1 MNGVATITAHDGGRA
16 DAGPGHRFRQSQ
28 TTRERTA
35 EFGDV
40 FRQHRHAVLSACA
53 ERLWPDA
60 DAAIAAAAGV
70 LVAARLAM
78 ADPARRPRPDL
89 VRGWLLAI
97 AAQACPAPGQL
108 AGIGHVDWEAVR
120 ARVAVGPQD
129 LRDEPAR
136 VASLRKWLERI
147 VATLPEPRHRMY
159 DLSVTRGLDSRN
171 AALELGTTVA
181 EVRRLRRENRQAIL
195 RAFEVTALAAAE
207 ATAAEATAAEA
218 TAAEA
223 TAAEATAAE
232 AAGVGAPGCGELPQ
246 LLADARSDAGDPQ
259 EDGRRHPA
267 VLSAAVRLA
276 LSRHLSEC
284 HPCQDRRDDLMARWA
299 PELLPIL
306 ADAEL
311 REQVMEDLRSMPR
324 LRQPGPV
331 PGAHRRAAPAG
342 PATKLV
348 IGRAAVAAG
357 TGLVA
362 VLLLLAFVWPGLLR
376 GTRAAANVSSADRNK
391 SVTSGV
397 DTPTVAGTVGGVP
410 ADKHGRPARPGA
422 AGLLSTLPPV
432 ATGSPAGSVQPSVY
446 YTTPPSTA
454 PTSSPTQPTSAPSSS
469 PSSSPSRTASPSP
482 SASTSKPSPS
492 PSASTGTPTPTPSA
506 STSTPT
512 PTPSASTSTPT
523 PTESA
528 STPTPTPRASA
539 TDTAQPSPTASASAA
554 SPASASPT
562 ASSSTAAPSASA
574 TA

>member
-60 DAAIAAAAGV
+60 DAAIAAAVGV

-97 AAQACPAPGQL
+97 AAQACPAPGQP
-108 AGIGHVDWEAVR
+108 AGIGYVDWEAVR

-129 LRDEPAR
+129 LRDETAR

-147 VATLPEPRHRMY
+147 VATLPEPRQRMY

-171 AALELGTTVA
+171 AALELGTTEA

-195 RAFEVTALAAAE
+195 RAFEVTGLAAAE
-207 ATAAEATAAEA
+207 AS
-218 TAAEA
+218 
-223 TAAEATAAE
+223 AAE
-232 AAGVGAPGCGELPQ
+232 AAVDAPGVGAPGCVELPQ

-259 EDGRRHPA
+259 EDGRRHTA

-284 HPCQDRRDDLMARWA
+284 RPCQDRRDDLMARWA
-299 PELLPIL
+299 PEMLSIL

-311 REQVMEDLRSMPR
+311 REQVMEDLQSMPR

-342 PATKLV
+342 PATKVV
-348 IGRAAVAAG
+348 IGRAVVAAG

-362 VLLLLAFVWPGLLR
+362 VLLLLAFAWPGLLR
-376 GTRAAANVSSADRNK
+376 GTRAATDVSSADRNN
-391 SVTSGV
+391 SVTSGL
-397 DTPTVAGTVGGVP
+397 DAPTVAGTVDGVP

-432 ATGSPAGSVQPSVY
+432 ATVSPAGSVQPSVY

-454 PTSSPTQPTSAPSSS
+454 PTSSPTQPTSKPSSS

-506 STSTPT
+506 SASTPTPT

-523 PTESA
+523 PTASA
-528 STPTPTPRASA
+528 STPTPTPSASA
-539 TDTAQPSPTASASAA
+539 TDTAQPSPTASASA
-554 SPASASPT
+554 SASPT
-562 ASSSTAAPSASA
+562 ASSTAAPSASA

>member
-16 DAGPGHRFRQSQ
+16 EAGPGRRFRQSQ
-28 TTRERTA
+28 TTRDRTA

-40 FRQHRHAVLSACA
+40 FRQHRQAVLSACA

-97 AAQACPAPGQL
+97 AAQACPAPGQP

-129 LRDEPAR
+129 LRDETAR
-136 VASLRKWLERI
+136 AASLRKWLERI
-147 VATLPEPRHRMY
+147 VATLPEPRQRMY

-171 AALELGTTVA
+171 AALELATTAA

-207 ATAAEATAAEA
+207 ATAAEAAVDAP
-218 TAAEA
+218 
-223 TAAEATAAE
+223 
-232 AAGVGAPGCGELPQ
+232 GVGAPGCGELPQ
-246 LLADARSDAGDPQ
+246 LLADARSDAGDPPQ
-259 EDGRRHPA
+259 DGRRQAA

-276 LSRHLSEC
+276 VSRHLSEC
-284 HPCQDRRDDLMARWA
+284 YPCQDRRDDLMARWA
-299 PELLPIL
+299 PEMLPIL

-311 REQVMEDLRSMPR
+311 REQVMEDLQSMPR

-342 PATKLV
+342 PAAKVV

-362 VLLLLAFVWPGLLR
+362 VLLLLAFAWPGLLR
-376 GTRAAANVSSADRNK
+376 GTRAATDVSSADRTS
-391 SVTSGV
+391 SVTSGL
-397 DTPTVAGTVGGVP
+397 DAPTVAGTVDGVP

-422 AGLLSTLPPV
+422 AGLLSTLPPE

-454 PTSSPTQPTSAPSSS
+454 PTSSPTRPASKPPAS

-482 SASTSKPSPS
+482 TGSTSKPSPS
-492 PSASTGTPTPTPSA
+492 PTASTGTPTPSPSA
-506 STSTPT
+506 SSSTPT

-523 PTESA
+523 PTASA
-528 STPTPTPRASA
+528 STPTATPSASA
-539 TDTAQPSPTASASAA
+539 TDTTQPSPTT
-554 SPASASPT
+554 SASPT
-562 ASSSTAAPSASA
+562 ASSTAAPSASA